1 MTSQNTTTA
10 TSEEPRDFAAFLVE
24 QSQGR
29 THAELSE
36 GLRDLVAR
44 VIDTGKKGS
53 ITLTVAVAPM
63 KDNTG
68 VLVVSDVIKLN
79 LPEHDRSA
87 SIFWPDK
94 AGNLVRND
102 PNQRSIFDVITIP
115 RDEDNE
121 PITVNPTTGEIQEH

>member
-1 MTSQNTTTA
+1 MTTQNTTTV
-10 TSEEPRDFAAFLVE
+10 TDEPRDFAAFLVE

-79 LPEHDRSA
+79 LPEHDRAA

-102 PNQRSIFDVITIP
+102 PNQASIFDVITIT
-115 RDEDNE
+115 RSNDNE

>member
-1 MTSQNTTTA
+1 MTTQNTTTV
-10 TSEEPRDFAAFLVE
+10 TDEPRDFAAFLVE

-53 ITLTVAVAPM
+53 ITLTVTVAPM

-68 VLVVSDVIKLN
+68 VLVVSDVIKLS
-79 LPEHDRSA
+79 LPEHARAA
-87 SIFWPDK
+87 SIFWPDQ

-102 PNQRSIFDVITIP
+102 PNQRSIFDVITLH
-115 RDEDNE
+115 RHDNE

>member
-1 MTSQNTTTA
+1 MTTQNTTTV
-10 TSEEPRDFAAFLVE
+10 TDEPRDFAAFLVE

-87 SIFWPDK
+87 SIFWPDQ

-102 PNQRSIFDVITIP
+102 PNQASIFDVITIT
-115 RDEDNE
+115 RSNDNE

>member
-1 MTSQNTTTA
+1 MTTQNTTTV
-10 TSEEPRDFAAFLVE
+10 TDEPRDFAAFLVE

-53 ITLTVAVAPM
+53 ITLTVTVAPM

-68 VLVVSDVIKLN
+68 VLVVSDVIKLS
-79 LPEHDRSA
+79 LPEHARAA
-87 SIFWPDK
+87 SIFWPDQ

-102 PNQRSIFDVITIP
+102 PNQASIFDVITIP
-115 RDEDNE
+115 RSNDNE
-121 PITVNPTTGEIQEH
+121 PITVNPTTGEVTD

>member
-1 MTSQNTTTA
+1 MTTQNTTTV
-10 TSEEPRDFAAFLVE
+10 TDEPRDFAAFLVE

-53 ITLTVAVAPM
+53 ITLTVSVAPM
-63 KDNTG
+63 KDNNG
-68 VLVVSDVIKLN
+68 VLVVSDIIKLN
-79 LPEHDRSA
+79 LPEHDRAA
-87 SIFWPDK
+87 SIFWPDQ

-102 PNQRSIFDVITIP
+102 PNQASIFDVITIT
-115 RDEDNE
+115 RSNDNE

>member
-1 MTSQNTTTA
+1 MTTQNTTTV
-10 TSEEPRDFAAFLVE
+10 TDEPRDFAAFLVE

-53 ITLTVAVAPM
+53 ITLTVTVAPM
-63 KDNTG
+63 KDNTE
-68 VLVVSDVIKLN
+68 VLVVSDVIKLS
-79 LPEHDRSA
+79 LPEHVRAA
-87 SIFWPDK
+87 SIFWPDQ

-102 PNQRSIFDVITIP
+102 PNQASIFDVITIP
-115 RDEDNE
+115 RAEDNE
-121 PITVNPTTGEIQEH
+121 PITVNPTTGEVTD

>member
-1 MTSQNTTTA
+1 MTTQNTTTV
-10 TSEEPRDFAAFLVE
+10 TDEPRDFAAFLVE

-53 ITLTVAVAPM
+53 ITLTVTVAPM

-68 VLVVSDVIKLN
+68 VLVVSDVIKLS
-79 LPEHDRSA
+79 LPEHDRAA
-87 SIFWPDK
+87 SIFWPDQ

-102 PNQRSIFDVITIP
+102 PNQASIFDVITIP
-115 RDEDNE
+115 RSNDTE
-121 PITVNPTTGEIQEH
+121 PITVNPTTGEVTD